1 MKTLMS
7 NIFAAI
13 AANTNG
19 KFFTVTFKK
28 KDGSIRIMNCR
39 TGVTKALKG
48 GKSTIDHD
56 KYLVVY
62 EMSSKAYRCINK
74 DTIMNIAVAGE
85 KAYSAEGA
93 AS

>member
-1 MKTLMS
+1 MKTLIS
-7 NIFAAI
+7 NTFAAI

-28 KDGSIRIMNCR
+28 KDGAVRTMNCR

-56 KYLVVY
+56 KYLLVY
-62 EMSSKAYRCINK
+62 EMASKEYRCINK
-74 DTIMNIAVAGE
+74 DTIMHIAVAGE
-85 KAYSAEGA
+85 KAYSTESAT
-93 AS
+93 

>member
-1 MKTLMS
+1 MKTLIS
-7 NIFAAI
+7 NTFAAI

-48 GKSTIDHD
+48 GKSTVDTD

-62 EMSSKAYRCINK
+62 DMGCKAYRCINK

-85 KAYSAEGA
+85 KAVVV
-93 AS
+93 

>member
-1 MKTLMS
+1 MKTLIS
-7 NIFAAI
+7 NTFAAI

-56 KYLVVY
+56 NYLVVY
-62 EMSSKAYRCINK
+62 EMASKEYRCINK
-74 DTIMNIAVAGE
+74 DTIMHIAVAGE
-85 KAYSAEGA
+85 KA
-93 AS
+93 ASLSV

>member
-7 NIFAAI
+7 NTFAAI

-19 KFFTVTFKK
+19 KFFTVTFLK
-28 KDGSIRIMNCR
+28 KDGTVRVMNCR

-48 GKSTIDHD
+48 GRSTVNSS

-62 EMSSKAYRCINK
+62 EMASKGYRSIDK
-74 DTIMNIAVAGE
+74 DSILNIAVAGE
-85 KAYSAEGA
+85 KAAVLYA
-93 AS
+93 

>member
-1 MKTLMS
+1 MTTLIS
-7 NIFAAI
+7 NTFATI

-28 KDGSIRIMNCR
+28 KDGTTRVMNCR

-48 GKSTIDHD
+48 GKATVDKA

-62 EMSSKAYRCINK
+62 DMTSKGYRCINK
-74 DTIMNIAVAGE
+74 DTITSIAVSGE
-85 KAYSAEGA
+85 KAITVSA
-93 AS
+93 